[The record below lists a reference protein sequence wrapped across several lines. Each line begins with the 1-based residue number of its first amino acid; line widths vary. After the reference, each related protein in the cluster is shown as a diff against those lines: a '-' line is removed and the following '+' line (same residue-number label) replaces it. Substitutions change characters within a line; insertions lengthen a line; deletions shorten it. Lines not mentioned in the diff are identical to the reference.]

1 MHTVVLLRARMHT
14 YYAQYAKYTL
24 RAQYNIYTH
33 ILASIRR
40 IILYIHAC
48 CIHTFLILARVCM
61 Y

>member
-33 ILASIRR
+33 ILASILRAR
-40 IILYIHAC
+40 TNNIIVYYELVV
-48 CIHTFLILARVCM
+48 L
-61 Y
+61 

>member
-33 ILASIRR
+33 MLASILL
-40 IILYIHAC
+40 IILLY
-48 CIHTFLILARVCM
+48 TM
-61 Y
+61 SSSYSS